1 LFIEVKERYT
11 DKEMN
16 VESLADILEHE
27 LSGAFDVK
35 DKGSLQRYISVL
47 AEQLSW
53 KESNERNER
62 EHAEFR
68 EAIIR
73 IDTRLEEGFRRMDQR
88 FEAVDQRFEAVDRR
102 FEAIDKRFE
111 TMQHSLDKRFEALD
125 KRFETMQHSM
135 DNRFESLQHSMD
147 KRFESLQNSMDKRFD
162 DVNLRFEDVN
172 RRFDDVNRRFD
183 MMFRFVTVGFV
194 VLATLMSIYQFLG

>member
-1 LFIEVKERYT
+1 MT
-11 DKEMN
+11 

-27 LSGAFDVK
+27 LTGAFDVK
-35 DKGSLQRYISVL
+35 DKGSLQRYIAVL
-47 AEQLSW
+47 AGQLSW

-102 FEAIDKRFE
+102 FEAFDKRFE
-111 TMQHSLDKRFEALD
+111 TMQH
-125 KRFETMQHSM
+125 
-135 DNRFESLQHSMD
+135 
-147 KRFESLQNSMDKRFD
+147 SMDKRFD
-162 DVNLRFEDVN
+162 DVNLRFGVVN